1 MPVTVYDLA
10 PSGEI
15 EVVVNSFV
23 ENWLF
28 PILIVIVGAGYQP
41 VDVQVHVLCWLG
53 AGLVVPVSVGVCGD
67 TTRKT
72 IVLLKYK

>member
-1 MPVTVYDLA
+1 MYK
-10 PSGEI
+10 GR
-15 EVVVNSFV
+15 
-23 ENWLF
+23 
-28 PILIVIVGAGYQP
+28 PILIVIVGAGYQS

-72 IVLLKYK
+72 TVLLKYER